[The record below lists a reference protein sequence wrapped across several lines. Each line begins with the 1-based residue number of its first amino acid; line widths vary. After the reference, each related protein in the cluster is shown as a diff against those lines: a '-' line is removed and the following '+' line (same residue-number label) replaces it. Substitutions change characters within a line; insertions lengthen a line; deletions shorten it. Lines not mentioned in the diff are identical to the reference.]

1 MPTDFQLNSLR
12 LLNRIFDPILWKYI
26 IWFDGRT
33 SSFCYMTNKKQILR
47 WARLELF
54 FVFHTSILWPA
65 VALLNNILSSDP
77 SLSLISA
84 VCLGFYL
91 TNGCLMFL
99 IASSCY
105 FFKADIC
112 TSQRDIII
120 EMSDPAMGKQNIN
133 LFY

>member
-1 MPTDFQLNSLR
+1 
-12 LLNRIFDPILWKYI
+12 
-26 IWFDGRT
+26 
-33 SSFCYMTNKKQILR
+33 MTKKKQILK
-47 WARLELF
+47 WARFELF
-54 FVFHTSILWPA
+54 FVFHASILWPA
-65 VALLNNILSSDP
+65 VALLNNILSSET
-77 SLSLISA
+77 SLSLINA

-91 TNGCLMFL
+91 TNGCLMFF

-120 EMSDPAMGKQNIN
+120 EMADPAMGKQNRN